1 MSEAIDL
8 VRYVDPHI
16 VPAATSRG
24 ATDSSYVSF
33 PDNIRAIRR
42 HGDIVGDSHALRATL
57 RRLEAVAKTPATA
70 LILGESG
77 VGKELIAS
85 AIHQASDRKN
95 RPLVKVNCASI
106 PAELF
111 ESEFFGHVKGSF
123 TGAHRDRV
131 GRFELANGATLFL
144 DEIAEIPLHLQAKL
158 LRVLQEG
165 QFERIGDE
173 RTRTVDT
180 RVIAA
185 TNRNLAEA
193 VADGTFREDLY
204 YRLSVFPI
212 RVPPLRERKEDI
224 LPLALHF
231 IELTC
236 HRFGCELPAIDSEPL
251 ASLMEHDWPGNVREL
266 RNLIERAIV
275 LSAQGTIDIAAAMAD
290 CASRPTRRIPVFD
303 SDGFVSEAEWQRSY
317 RRNIEAALDASNWR
331 ISGSG
336 GAADLLGINA
346 STLRGRMKS
355 LGIPMP
361 RDPH

>member
-1 MSEAIDL
+1 MSEALDL
-8 VRYVDPHI
+8 VCYVDPP
-16 VPAATSRG
+16 VAAAPTVNRESE
-24 ATDSSYVSF
+24 SSYVRF
-33 PDNIRAIRR
+33 PDSIRAIRR
-42 HGDIVGDSHALRATL
+42 HGDIVGDSRALRITL
-57 RRLEAVAKTPATA
+57 QRLEAVAGTPATA

-85 AIHQASDRKN
+85 AIHQGSDRKD
-95 RPLVKVNCASI
+95 RPLIKVNCASI
-106 PAELF
+106 PEELF

-131 GRFELANGATLFL
+131 GRFELADGATLFL
-144 DEIAEIPLHLQAKL
+144 DEVAEIPPHLQAKL

-173 RTRTVDT
+173 RTKTVDV

-185 TNRNLAEA
+185 TNRDLRDA
-193 VADGTFREDLY
+193 VADGSFREDLY

-224 LPLALHF
+224 PALAMHF

-236 HRFGCELPAIDSEPL
+236 RNFGCELPAIDSEQL
-251 ASLMEHDWPGNVREL
+251 SLLVEHDWPGNVREL
-266 RNLIERAIV
+266 RNLIERAMI
-275 LSAQGTIDIAAAMAD
+275 LSGGVGLDIAAAMPD
-290 CASRPTRRIPVFD
+290 TTRCPARTIPALD
-303 SDGFVSEAEWQRSY
+303 RNGFVPEAEWQRSY

-336 GAADLLGINA
+336 GAAELLGINA